1 MKYEPKKVFIKE
13 SGKYLEITYQE
24 HQQRREKDKEYA
36 KRKFI
41 PMQGCIIETELT
53 QYKEFYREVERIKYL
68 KKLDIKFGLQSM
80 DYLSSKMNVL
90 QDKNVNVEE
99 EVEEKM
105 ERENLYKA
113 ISLLPKDEQNLIKE
127 HFFNGLSQVALSKM
141 YGVNQSNISR
151 KISKILQKIKQ
162 MIEN

>member
-13 SGKYLEITYQE
+13 SGKYIEITYQE
-24 HQQRREKDKEYA
+24 HQQRREKDEEYA

-41 PMQGCIIETELT
+41 PVQGCIIETELT

-68 KKLDIKFGLQSM
+68 KKLDIKFGLQSI
-80 DYLSSKMNVL
+80 DYLSSKMNVV

-105 ERENLYKA
+105 ERENLYKE
-113 ISLLPKDEQNLIKE
+113 ISLLSKDEQNLIKE
-127 HFFNGLSQVALSKM
+127 HFFDGLSQVVLAKR

>member
-1 MKYEPKKVFIKE
+1 MKYEPKKVFIKG
-13 SGKYLEITYQE
+13 SGKYIEITYQE

-41 PMQGCIIETELT
+41 PVQGCIIETELT

-90 QDKNVNVEE
+90 QDKNVNVEK

-141 YGVNQSNISR
+141 YGVSQQA
-151 KISKILQKIKQ
+151 ISKKLRRIEEKIKEFL
-162 MIEN
+162 EN

>member
-13 SGKYLEITYQE
+13 SGQYIEITYQE
-24 HQQRREKDKEYA
+24 HQQRREKDEEYA

-41 PMQGCIIETELT
+41 PVQGCIIETELT

-80 DYLSSKMNVL
+80 DYLSSKMNVV

-151 KISKILQKIKQ
+151 KISKILEKIKQ